1 MEAAMNRLRKFGVVA
16 FAYVVLA
23 GGSAASIE
31 TATDTNVVTGL
42 DFSHSV
48 SLDEHWIVQ
57 DGLARALLSP
67 EILQAIQAG
76 RHGRIGLAL
85 FGWHTT
91 ALPLLPWMLVSS
103 AGDAELA
110 VQRIRAAFIEQIA
123 AEATLRRVERRF
135 GRPTDLSHG
144 LSSASVML
152 LAAPFRSKRSVI
164 NIIGNGP
171 DNVNED
177 APAARDAALALGFTI
192 NGVVLGYDPDVIDY
206 FRQKVV
212 GGPGSFV
219 EHVPSAEMMGEVF
232 RRKFIND
239 IVIGFADGSEPEPSH

>member
-1 MEAAMNRLRKFGVVA
+1 MEAAMNRLRKLSVVA

-23 GGSAASIE
+23 GGSAASSE
-31 TATDTNVVTGL
+31 TVTDTNVVTGV

-57 DGLARALLSP
+57 DGLAKALLSP
-67 EILQAIQAG
+67 EFLRAIQAG

-91 ALPLLPWMLVSS
+91 TLPLLPWMLVSS

-110 VQRIRAAFIEQIA
+110 AQRVRAAFIEQIA
-123 AEATLRRVERRF
+123 TEATLRRVERRF
-135 GRPTDLSHG
+135 GRPTDLSHA
-144 LSSASVML
+144 LSSATAML
-152 LAAPFRSKRSVI
+152 LAAPFRSTRSVI

-171 DNVNED
+171 DNINEG
-177 APAARDAALALGFTI
+177 AQAERAVALDLGFTI
-192 NGVVLGYDPDVIDY
+192 NGVVLGHDPDVIDY
-206 FRQKVV
+206 FRQDVV

-219 EHVPSAEMMGEVF
+219 EHVPSSEMMTEVF

-239 IVIGFADGSEPEPSH
+239 IVVGFADGSEPKPNH